1 MSNLGRLCPLV
12 RSSPPLPPACS
23 RLFSRSRAP
32 SRSRSCSFPVSCSF
46 SVACVLRLGALA
58 PGALSLLASGR
69 RDCVRRRPRADDVT
83 DYSSMPEGPTRRRSQ
98 RPPPSLTRGG
108 LSAPRVASATAAA
121 PTRAGTTRAAEQA
134 DARSIAAARSSAR
147 TGHSTSSDRRSSAEE
162 LSGRVQRWRGARQSR
177 VHQPVSGVSRRRCA
191 GRRT

>member
-1 MSNLGRLCPLV
+1 MSIIFFSRLGIV
-12 RSSPPLPPACS
+12 RSSPSPPPACS
-23 RLFSRSRAP
+23 RLLNRLSDRLCCVHKRRA
-32 SRSRSCSFPVSCSF
+32 RTVLLLLLSF
-46 SVACVLRLGALA
+46 
-58 PGALSLLASGR
+58 LASGR
-69 RDCVRRRPRADDVT
+69 RDCVRRRPCANDVT

-134 DARSIAAARSSAR
+134 YARSIAAARSNAR

>member
-1 MSNLGRLCPLV
+1 MSIIFFSRLGVV
-12 RSSPPLPPACS
+12 RSSPSPPPACS
-23 RLFSRSRAP
+23 RLFLNRLSESGAHGDEMLL
-32 SRSRSCSFPVSCSF
+32 SVVLCSVVLLSVSCSSRSCSSRSH
-46 SVACVLRLGALA
+46 
-58 PGALSLLASGR
+58 LASGR
-69 RDCVRRRPRADDVT
+69 RDCVRRRPCANDVT

-162 LSGRVQRWRGARQSR
+162 
-177 VHQPVSGVSRRRCA
+177 
-191 GRRT
+191 